1 MQVQCMNQ
9 GTQSQ
14 CSGTTQRDGVG
25 REVGGGSGWGDTCAP
40 VADSCRCMAK
50 THHNTVKSLSSDEN
64 INMFKKFKNT
74 RIKLYSRRI

>member
-1 MQVQCMNQ
+1 MNSIETCILPDVKEMTSASSMQEA

-25 REVGGGSGWGDTCAP
+25 REIQGGGDKRAP

-50 THHNTVKSLSSDEN
+50 TTSML
-64 INMFKKFKNT
+64 
-74 RIKLYSRRI
+74 